1 MDNINKKEIEETQI
15 SNKKIDS
22 AIPSQDLTGKVIG
35 DYKFLKEIGRGGM
48 AIVYEAHQIS
58 LDRDV
63 AIKIITQSLIEDSE
77 YLERFKRE
85 ASAAAG
91 LNHSNIVSIH
101 GFGQF
106 GNTYY
111 YAMDLA
117 HGKTLD
123 KIIEEKKHEILKK
136 AKVFTPD
143 EALLI
148 IEQAASALS
157 YAHKHGVIHRDIK
170 PSNLIIDDETKRTL
184 ITDFGLAK
192 ATRWEK
198 ITPTA
203 SLFGTPAYMSPEQ
216 ASGKE
221 VDHRTDIY
229 SLGAV
234 LYEMLTGVLPY
245 SGNNALE
252 VIDKVKTDPIV
263 SPRSIN
269 PNIPL
274 AVEYIIL
281 KAMSRS
287 IKLRYNS
294 MSDMLNDII
303 NYKKGESITTFMKI
317 AQKKS
322 GTKPSSNK
330 ILKLMVGFLLIILV
344 LVSGYIF
351 LKSSKEHTITRDM
364 ESKIQLAENYEQI
377 GMKSEAIKTYKEIME
392 RHPNTPQAVIAK
404 ERLSK
409 YSSN

>member
-1 MDNINKKEIEETQI
+1 MDDINKKEIEETQV
-15 SNKKIDS
+15 SGKKIES
-22 AIPSQDLTGKVIG
+22 GISPQDFAGKIVG
-35 DYKFLKEIGRGGM
+35 DYKFVKEIGHGGM
-48 AIVYEAHQIS
+48 AVVYEAHQIS

-63 AIKIITQSLIEDSE
+63 AIKIISHALVEDPE

-85 ASAAAG
+85 ASSAAG

-117 HGKTLD
+117 RGKTLD

-136 AKVFTPD
+136 AKVFNVD
-143 EALLI
+143 EALTI
-148 IEQAASALS
+148 IEQAANALA

-192 ATRWEK
+192 STRWEK

-221 VDHRTDIY
+221 VDHRSDVY

-252 VIDKVKTDPIV
+252 VIDKVKTEPILP
-263 SPRSIN
+263 PRSIN
-269 PNIPL
+269 IHIPP
-274 AVEYIIL
+274 AIEYIIL

-294 MSDMLNDII
+294 MNDLLTDIA
-303 NYKKGESITTFMKI
+303 NFKKGETITTFMKI

-322 GTKPSSNK
+322 GDKIANK
-330 ILKLMVGFLLIILV
+330 KMLRSIVIFVIGIMIVVSVYAFLQ
-344 LVSGYIF
+344 Y
-351 LKSSKEHTITRDM
+351 SKKRTETRDV
-364 ESKIQLAENYEQI
+364 ESKFQLAENYEQI
-377 GMKSEAIKTYKEIME
+377 GMKNEAIKTYKEILE
-392 RHPNTPQAVIAK
+392 KYPNTKQAKLAM

-409 YSSN
+409 K